1 MAIVTKTTAE
11 FVTAI
16 ENGSIEE
23 VQAALKKPGADR
35 VVMVVRIH
43 DASQAQGGNGLEV
56 WDVG

>member
-1 MAIVTKTTAE
+1 MALVTKTAVE

-16 ENGSIEE
+16 EDGTIAE

-35 VVMVVRIH
+35 VVMVVRLKVG
-43 DASQAQGGNGLEV
+43 ANNPTGLEV